1 MNAVPR
7 DLHRRAIW
15 LFFAVITLLVI
26 VELLEPRADTVWSAW
41 GSFAVY
47 AVWCFQALRSKRPN
61 AVPIFIGSLVYLCV
75 FSVVES
81 AAGLQIN
88 PFDHTATY
96 GAVLILST
104 LVGAMVERHRMRW
117 ALGLSIGVG
126 VWITVI
132 GLVSGLSTGAMF
144 TRWIIGVAGVL
155 VAVWMVER
163 LTYNLREAARIHER
177 ARRLNDAIAACSE
190 SLLVHS
196 DRFAI
201 HEAARALIQATDAD
215 YVFIARSATVDGE
228 PGWEI
233 VAEASRSGAGLDP
246 GLRRGRNADIPTTTK
261 ALHAGKPVII
271 RPNELPPE
279 EAAQYEGDGMITE
292 VVVPIYVGR
301 ELRGSIGFI
310 QYTDDR
316 DWTDDEVKTLQRASD
331 MIAAYWER
339 LDTAEQLRASNESKD
354 RLLSSVSH
362 EIRTP
367 LTAIVGLS
375 EAIVDGSGLAE
386 DEVAELMSIIARQS
400 RELSELVEDLL
411 VASRA
416 DFGNLSIRPEP
427 VDLIGQVR
435 RVVEGLRQG
444 SCKNI
449 QVIGDEVWA
458 WADPLRV
465 RQIIRNLVSN
475 AIKYGGEN
483 ITVTFQVDPSTVQ
496 LVVADDGPGV
506 RAEEAELIFQRYYRS
521 SDSPT
526 LPGSV
531 GIGLAVSR
539 QLAELMSGTLRYVP
553 SEGFVLTLPSLAAG
567 ERAATLLA

>member
-1 MNAVPR
+1 
-7 DLHRRAIW
+7 
-15 LFFAVITLLVI
+15 
-26 VELLEPRADTVWSAW
+26 
-41 GSFAVY
+41 
-47 AVWCFQALRSKRPN
+47 
-61 AVPIFIGSLVYLCV
+61 
-75 FSVVES
+75 
-81 AAGLQIN
+81 
-88 PFDHTATY
+88 
-96 GAVLILST
+96 
-104 LVGAMVERHRMRW
+104 
-117 ALGLSIGVG
+117 
-126 VWITVI
+126 
-132 GLVSGLSTGAMF
+132 
-144 TRWIIGVAGVL
+144 
-155 VAVWMVER
+155 
-163 LTYNLREAARIHER
+163 
-177 ARRLNDAIAACSE
+177 
-190 SLLVHS
+190 
-196 DRFAI
+196 
-201 HEAARALIQATDAD
+201 
-215 YVFIARSATVDGE
+215 
-228 PGWEI
+228 
-233 VAEASRSGAGLDP
+233 
-246 GLRRGRNADIPTTTK
+246 
-261 ALHAGKPVII
+261 
-271 RPNELPPE
+271 
-279 EAAQYEGDGMITE
+279 
-292 VVVPIYVGR
+292 VVPIYVGR

-316 DWTDDEVKTLQRASD
+316 DWTDDEVETLQRASD

-416 DFGNLSIRPEP
+416 GFGNLSIRPEP

-465 RQIIRNLVSN
+465 SQIIRNLVSN